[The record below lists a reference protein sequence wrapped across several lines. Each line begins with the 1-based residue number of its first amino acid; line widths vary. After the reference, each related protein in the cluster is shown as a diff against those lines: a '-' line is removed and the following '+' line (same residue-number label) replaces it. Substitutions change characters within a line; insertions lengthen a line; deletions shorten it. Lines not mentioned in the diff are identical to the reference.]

1 MGRSKGGSGA
11 KNGRDSNPKHLG
23 VKVYGGQAITAGSI
37 IIKQRGTKIF
47 PGDNVKK
54 AGDDS
59 LFATAD
65 GVVLFSER
73 NNRKYANVVTAEEA
87 KKSASKT
94 TKSAPKA
101 VKEEKT
107 AEPKAE
113 AKKAPAKKAAASK
126 EASEKKPAAKKA
138 PAKKAAAKAE

>member
-23 VKVYGGQAITAGSI
+23 VKVYGGQAVTAGSI

-65 GVVLFSER
+65 GVVLFNER
-73 NNRKYANVVTAEEA
+73 NNRKFANVVTAEEA
-87 KKSASKT
+87 AKKA
-94 TKSAPKA
+94 APK
-101 VKEEKT
+101 
-107 AEPKAE
+107 
-113 AKKAPAKKAAASK
+113 AKKAPAKAADKATAEKPAAEK
-126 EASEKKPAAKKA
+126 APAKKPAAKKTT
-138 PAKKAAAKAE
+138 AKKAAAPKAEAKAE